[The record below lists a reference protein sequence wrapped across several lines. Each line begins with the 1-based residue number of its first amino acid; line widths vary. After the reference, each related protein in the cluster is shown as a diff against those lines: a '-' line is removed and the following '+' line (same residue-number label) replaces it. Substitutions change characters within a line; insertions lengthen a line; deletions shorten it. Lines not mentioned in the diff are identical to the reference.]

1 MRYTAFE
8 IWQEQIWE
16 ELSECEFKRKC
27 RIKGW
32 EEKMPAEPAKPT
44 GYRQGEGQVWP
55 AVTCD
60 TWSEFLST
68 WGTAGQAGVKAH
80 FIAEEEE
87 QAW

>member
-1 MRYTAFE
+1 MSVSLRGSAG
-8 IWQEQIWE
+8 
-16 ELSECEFKRKC
+16 LRAGRGKC
-27 RIKGW
+27 QLNL
-32 EEKMPAEPAKPT
+32 PSPQ

-68 WGTAGQAGVKAH
+68 WGTAGQVGVKAH